1 MKKAVLFWLL
11 IISVT
16 VVGQIPTPTL
26 NFGITSH
33 NEPGEDY
40 STNANY
46 KPVRDTLQRI
56 VDLIDTWSAKYNM
69 QLSVNFVQGCL
80 NHEVAAS
87 TSTDVIEYA
96 YKKGGLPYG
105 NVVEIDPRFKGPA
118 PYSIADVTYSIG
130 LTGAQASKVLGGFV
144 YYNNTLSTYTVGDWL
159 TYTTTINGIQNSTAS
174 WKADIIWGAGSIPP
188 HQKDL
193 NNYGVWK
200 PRGKADSVDFYCHN
214 PSQTVWNQGN
224 GCSWVLTPTTNVNMM
239 ISEIRTEATK
249 IKNGTYPADK
259 FYNASLMI
267 NFKDFGASTV
277 TPTFQMPV
285 ILNRVL
291 DSMDVL
297 ANAGLIVWK
306 TITQKQT
313 AFSTWSVT
321 TGIAYSQWK
330 CGQTATLAPT
340 CNMASVNE
348 LIGDDGMFKVFPNPV
363 VSEFAYELSS
373 METRNSYLFVYD
385 NLGREVIKESLNEP
399 FGRISVDNLSP
410 GLYQINVTGRRPK
423 KLVITR

>member
-1 MKKAVLFWLL
+1 MQKIVLFWLF

-16 VVGQIPTPTL
+16 TVGQIPTPTL

-46 KPVRDTLQRI
+46 RPVRDTLQRI
-56 VDLIDTWSAKYNM
+56 VDLINSKSAKYNM

-80 NHEVAAS
+80 THEAAAS

-96 YKKGGLPYG
+96 YKMGGMPYG
-105 NVVEIDPRFKGPA
+105 NVVEIDPRFKAPA
-118 PYSIADVTYSIG
+118 PYSIADVSYSIA
-130 LTGAQASKVLGGFV
+130 LTGAQASKVVGGFV
-144 YYNNTLSTYTVGDWL
+144 YYNNSSSTYTVGDWL
-159 TYTTTINGIQNSTAS
+159 TYTTTINGIQNATS

-188 HQKDL
+188 HSKDL

-249 IKNGTYPADK
+249 IKNGTYPANK

-267 NFKDFGASTV
+267 NFKDFGVSAA

-285 ILNRVL
+285 VLSRVL
-291 DSMDVL
+291 DSMNVL
-297 ANAGLIVWK
+297 AGGGLINWK

-321 TGIAYSQWK
+321 TGIASSQWK
-330 CGQTATLAPT
+330 CGQTVTLAPT
-340 CNMASVNE
+340 CNLASVNE
-348 LIGDDGMFKVFPNPV
+348 LIDEDGFLKVYPNPA
-363 VSEFAYELSS
+363 SNELTYEFQSLTGK
-373 METRNSYLFVYD
+373 ETYFYVYD
-385 NLGREVIKESLNEP
+385 NLGRIVIKQTITESVGKVSLE
-399 FGRISVDNLSP
+399 NLPS
-410 GLYQINVTGRRPK
+410 GLYLIQATSTRPK
-423 KLVITR
+423 KLLITK